1 MERCVLRNR
10 RDPAVVFGLNSKRE
24 CVCRAAASRWL
35 AVAGLLALFTGA
47 GCSRTPSSSVRGD
60 ASNPIAIRA
69 FPATEEVVQ
78 RRVQA
83 VGSLYPLDES
93 TVSAEVEGR
102 VSKVLVDV
110 GDTVQEGQVLVTIDD
125 TELRYELDRQRAA
138 VRQVRAQL
146 GLGPND
152 PLPRDASQVAF
163 VQRAAADLFDA
174 EQKYHR
180 AEQLFN
186 QQLISRQ
193 QLDEALSRFNGARAA
208 NDVAIQEV
216 DRLKAQLQ
224 SNDAAS
230 KLAEKKLADTQI
242 RAPLPGAIKERR
254 VSPGEYLKV
263 QSPVMV
269 LVRADVLRARLA
281 VPEKWAGAVKT
292 GTTVDVQMEAYPG
305 ETFQGKLVRINPAVA
320 QDSRTFEVEALLANP
335 GGRLKPG
342 FFIQASMPSDLAQKT
357 LTIPED
363 AVNYRYGVY
372 RVFVINGAQVKERQI
387 KPGAQQGGRLE
398 VLEGLQAG
406 ERVAVPV
413 QGELRDGAVIR
424 EQAGQMGS
432 H

>member
-1 MERCVLRNR
+1 VR
-10 RDPAVVFGLNSKRE
+10 RGAARRVV
-24 CVCRAAASRWL
+24 AI
-35 AVAGLLALFTGA
+35 AGLVVLLTTA
-47 GCSRTPSSSVRGD
+47 GCSRTPATRVRGD
-60 ASNPIAIRA
+60 ASNPVTIRA
-69 FPATEEVVQ
+69 YPVTEEVVQ

-93 TVSAEVEGR
+93 TVSAEVDGR
-102 VSKVLVDV
+102 VAKVLVDV
-110 GDTVQEGQVLVTIDD
+110 GDAVKEGQVLVVIDD
-125 TELRYELDRQRAA
+125 TELRYELERQRAA

-152 PLPRDASQVAF
+152 PLPRDASLVAF

-180 AEQLFN
+180 AEQLFG
-186 QQLISRQ
+186 QQLIARQ

-224 SNDAAS
+224 SSEAAS
-230 KLAEKKLADTQI
+230 KLAEKKLNDTQI
-242 RAPLPGAIKERR
+242 RAPLPGAVKERR
-254 VSPGEYLKV
+254 VTTGEYLKV

-269 LVRADVLRARLA
+269 LVRTDTLRARLA
-281 VPEKWAGAVKT
+281 VPEKWAGAVKP
-292 GTTVDVQMEAYPG
+292 GATVDVQMEAYPG

-320 QDSRTFEVEALLANP
+320 QDSRTFEVEALLPNP

-342 FFIQASMPSDLAQKT
+342 FFIQASMPSDLAQKS

-372 RVFVINGAQVKERQI
+372 RVFVVNGAQVKERQI
-387 KPGAQQGGRLE
+387 KPGGQQAGRVE

-413 QGELRDGAVIR
+413 QGELRDGAVVR
-424 EQAGQMGS
+424 DQTGQMGS
-432 H
+432 R